1 MSSIQLSSRT
11 TKRKSVATHKIFG
24 NIAVLILLI
33 VFTLLFIAPFA
44 WLILTALKSPA
55 DLDAFPITWL
65 PDHVHWNNFVQAVT
79 LIDYW
84 HFAWN
89 SFALS
94 TIQSVLIT
102 ATSSLVGFGFARL
115 RGWGKRPLFMLM
127 LSTMMLPSIVG
138 IIPTYILFSQFGLV
152 DTYWPWV
159 LWGLA
164 SSPFLSFLFR
174 QFFASIPQELEEA
187 AIVDGCGYG
196 RIFWQIFLP
205 LSKPVIATSMIFAFT
220 GVWGDFLGPTLFLDS
235 DNTTLAVAISHGY
248 ADLHGLTLINVLA
261 AGCVLYV
268 LPMLI
273 LFFFAQK
280 YFVQGIVTT
289 GLKG

>member
-1 MSSIQLSSRT
+1 MSSIHLTAQGVKRRT
-11 TKRKSVATHKIFG
+11 PNARKIFG
-24 NIAVLILLI
+24 NVMVLILLL
-33 VFTLLFIAPFA
+33 VFTFAFIAPFV
-44 WLILTALKSPA
+44 WLILTSLKSPA
-55 DLDAFPITWL
+55 DLNAFPITWL
-65 PDHVHWNNFVQAVT
+65 PDHLHLDNFVQALT

-84 HFAWN
+84 RFAWN

-94 TIQSVLIT
+94 TIQSVLMT
-102 ATSSLVGFGFARL
+102 ATSALVGFGFARL
-115 RGWGKRPLFMLM
+115 RGWGKRPLFLIM

-152 DTYWPWV
+152 GTYWPWV
-159 LWGLA
+159 IWGLA
-164 SSPFLSFLFR
+164 SSPFLNFLFR
-174 QFFASIPQELEEA
+174 QFFAAIPYELEEA

-205 LSKPVIATSMIFAFT
+205 LSKPVIATSMIISFT
-220 GVWGDFLGPTLFLDS
+220 GVWGDFLGPSLFLDA

-248 ADLHGLTLINVLA
+248 ADLHGFTLVNVLA
-261 AGCVLYV
+261 AGCTLYV

-280 YFVQGIVTT
+280 YFVRGIVTS